1 MSENNRIPFVTESGD
16 TIALEVLEQTTIAG
30 QNYILVAD
38 ETLEEEDTQ
47 VYIMKEVI
55 HASEDD
61 MVTYEFVEDDQELL
75 SISKVFEELLEDTD
89 IIKQDL

>member
-1 MSENNRIPFVTESGD
+1 MSENSRIPFVTESGD